1 MRHITTSRRGLLQRS
16 ALSLAALLGAAALSG
31 APTPAR
37 AQAASSQRISDAQAL
52 VDKARITAESMINDP
67 SVAPLKTWLAR
78 SKGVIIIPSFLKAGF
93 LLGGAGGSAVVL
105 ARDAS
110 GIWSPPAFYT
120 VSEASI
126 GLQIGV
132 QDAEVIL
139 AVMTDSGMQS
149 IIQHELKL
157 GVDASMAVGPIGA
170 GVQGNTTTAAGA
182 DIYAFAR
189 TGGVYGG
196 ATIQGGWLKPR
207 QEWNEQYYGQG
218 AMPQAILVDKRF
230 TNSGADGLR
239 NALSQA
245 LR

>member
-1 MRHITTSRRGLLQRS
+1 LVLSAIPS
-16 ALSLAALLGAAALSG
+16 ALALMGVAF
-31 APTPAR
+31 APVPVY
-37 AQAASSQRISDAQAL
+37 AQAGPGQRISDAQAL
-52 VDKARITAESMINDP
+52 VEKARTTAESMINDP
-67 SVAPLKTWLAR
+67 SVAPLKTWLGRA
-78 SKGVIIIPSFLKAGF
+78 KGVIIIPSFLKAGF
-93 LLGGAGGSAVVL
+93 VLGGAGGSAVVL
-105 ARDAS
+105 ARDDA
-110 GIWSPPAFYT
+110 GVWSPPAFYT
-120 VSEASI
+120 VSEASF
-126 GLQIGV
+126 GLQLGV

-149 IIQHELKL
+149 IIEHELKL

-196 ATIQGGWLKPR
+196 ATVQGGWLKPR
-207 QEWNEQYYGQG
+207 QTWNDEYYGAG
-218 AMPQAILVDKRF
+218 ATPQAILVEKRF